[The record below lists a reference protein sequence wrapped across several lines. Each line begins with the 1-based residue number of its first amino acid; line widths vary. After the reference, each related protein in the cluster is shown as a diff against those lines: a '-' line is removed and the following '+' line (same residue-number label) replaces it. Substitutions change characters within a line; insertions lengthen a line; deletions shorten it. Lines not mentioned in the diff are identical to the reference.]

1 MIVSVCSLIISDAID
16 KVIISFR
23 YIITQYT
30 LIVKVYYKIKYI
42 FFKIPAGQPLLHKKH
57 LIFTRTE
64 VIIILAAVN
73 ADIFN

>member
-1 MIVSVCSLIISDAID
+1 M
-16 KVIISFR
+16 
-23 YIITQYT
+23 YIIKLNT
-30 LIVKVYYKIKYI
+30 
-42 FFKIPAGQPLLHKKH
+42 FFYKIPAGQPLLHKKH